1 MELVGKAIKENET
14 LKDSLSQLQS
24 DEFEK
29 SFDSALGEVGK
40 EVDLSILPSIGG
52 DLDKHLNDNL
62 GVGTMWSGGA
72 MGPDGTPPRP

>member
-52 DLDKHLNDNL
+52 DIDKAWENL
-62 GVGTMWSGGA
+62 LG
-72 MGPDGTPPRP
+72 